1 MIQIVSMVQYRVTET
16 LVKVSEKKKKN
27 CIKNSMGTQN
37 FILFFIY
44 SVLTKIAVIFIITYR

>member
-16 LVKVSEKKKKN
+16 LVKVSEKKKN